1 MLSPDLRIISLAPW
15 TFRNVTA
22 AEVGECKCEKLRLA
36 ALNVVTNSRLILVA

>member
-1 MLSPDLRIISLAPW
+1 MLSPDLSIISLAPW